1 MLTIDHESLQEYLS
15 PDQILMLEMLVRV
28 IQIFKEVKIEKL
40 ASLDYRCQSNMK
52 VGAEPSRDF

>member
-1 MLTIDHESLQEYLS
+1 MLTIYHESLQEYLS

-40 ASLDYRCQSNMK
+40 ASRDYRYQLNMK
-52 VGAEPSRDF
+52 VGAEQCRNF